1 MQGRLG
7 EPQSLSKQF
16 RDAEILLALTVN
28 EAEFLGL
35 PVNRT
40 VTISTERYRLQG
52 LIKVMKFHLTQFY
65 SDSCHNFQVPPVIV

>member
-35 PVNRT
+35 PANRT
-40 VTISTERYRLQG
+40 VTISTEWYRLLG
-52 LIKVMKFHLTQFY
+52 LIQVMKFLLTHFY
-65 SDSCHNFQVPPVIV
+65 SDSCHNFQVPPVTV